1 MSLDTLTSTD
11 NRVGRTELGL
21 ISINDRVIAKIAA
34 RATVEI
40 PDAGGAAPRVLG
52 RSLGS
57 LAGAGTAGI
66 RGTGLDT
73 LPKSSAD
80 VDGSLAVLD
89 LSISV
94 RWSASIPAVTA
105 AVREHVRKRITDFTG
120 LNVLEVQ
127 IIVTDLVTHLPPV
140 PRVM

>member
-1 MSLDTLTSTD
+1 MTVDTLAD
-11 NRVGRTELGL
+11 VGNRVGRTEFGL
-21 ISINDRVIAKIAA
+21 ISINDRVVERIAA
-34 RATVEI
+34 RATIEI

-57 LAGAGTAGI
+57 LAAAPAGMRATA
-66 RGTGLDT
+66 LDS

-80 VDGSLAVLD
+80 VDGSLAVLE
-89 LSISV
+89 LAISV

-105 AVREHVRKRITDFTG
+105 AVRNHVRERIAEFTG

-127 IIVTDLVTHLPPV
+127 ITVTDLVTNLPSP
-140 PRVM
+140 PRVL